1 MSQIT
6 ILKVEKET
14 SPKGYV
20 VTNVSY
26 KNAEGKVKGMKVFPF
41 KEQASVAAAFSDA
54 SPGDV
59 YEAAFRKNDKD
70 FWEFAPT
77 PTKTGAKESVATSGG
92 TTAAGATRSGNWE
105 TSEERAARQV
115 MIVRQSSLERALQ
128 YFELTGHKKADLS
141 EVIALASRFVD
152 FVMGREVVSSFGAQA
167 FKPEVKT
174 ATKAEKT
181 GEIE

>member
-6 ILKVEKET
+6 ILKVEKEV
-14 SPKGYV
+14 SPKGYT

-41 KEQASVAAAFSDA
+41 KEQASVAAAFADA

-77 PTKTGAKESVATSGG
+77 PTKTGATEKVTTGAASSAATP
-92 TTAAGATRSGNWE
+92 ARGNWE

-115 MIVRQSSLERALQ
+115 MIVRQSSISSAVNLVGAA
-128 YFELTGHKKADLS
+128 KAKIS
-141 EVIALASRFVD
+141 TTEVIEMAKD
-152 FVMGREVVSSFGAQA
+152 FEAYVLGKDQPQ
-167 FKPEVKT
+167 KPKV
-174 ATKAEKT
+174 T
-181 GEIE
+181 GDVE

>member
-6 ILKVEKET
+6 ILKVEKEV
-14 SPKGYV
+14 SPKGYT

-41 KEQASVAAAFSDA
+41 KEQASVAAAFADA
-54 SPGDV
+54 KPGDV

-77 PTKTGAKESVATSGG
+77 PTKTGATEKVSAAAGASGG
-92 TTAAGATRSGNWE
+92 TTRSNWE

-115 MIVRQSSLERALQ
+115 MIVRQSSLSTAVALKPKATVEEIIGVAKQ
-128 YFELTGHKKADLS
+128 FE
-141 EVIALASRFVD
+141 D
-152 FVMGREVVSSFGAQA
+152 FVMGREP
-167 FKPEVKT
+167 KPTV
-174 ATKAEKT
+174 T
-181 GEIE
+181 GDVQ

>member
-6 ILKVEKET
+6 ILKVEKEV
-14 SPKGYV
+14 SPKGYT

-41 KEQASVAAAFSDA
+41 KEQAAVAASFADA

-77 PTKTGAKESVATSGG
+77 PTKTGATEKTVSTQAAGASGG
-92 TTAAGATRSGNWE
+92 TTRSNWE

-141 EVIALASRFVD
+141 EVIALATRFVD
-152 FVMGREVVSSFGAQA
+152 FVMGREFASSLGAQA

-174 ATKAEKT
+174 ATKAVNT
-181 GEIE
+181 GDVE

>member
-41 KEQASVAAAFSDA
+41 KEQAAVAAAFADA
-54 SPGDV
+54 KPGDV
-59 YEAAFRKNDKD
+59 YDAAFRKNDKD

-77 PTKTGAKESVATSGG
+77 PTKTGAKESVATSAATASGG
-92 TTAAGATRSGNWE
+92 TTRSNWE

-115 MIVRQSSLERALQ
+115 MIVRQSSLSTAVALKPKATVAEIIEVATQ
-128 YFELTGHKKADLS
+128 FE
-141 EVIALASRFVD
+141 D
-152 FVMGREVVSSFGAQA
+152 FVMG
-167 FKPEVKT
+167 
-174 ATKAEKT
+174 
-181 GEIE
+181 

>member
-77 PTKTGAKESVATSGG
+77 PTKTGATEKVSTASAG
-92 TTAAGATRSGNWE
+92 AAGAQRSGNWE
-105 TSEERAARQV
+105 TTEERAARQV
-115 MIVRQSSLERALQ
+115 MIVRQNCVGNAVAL
-128 YFELTGHKKADLS
+128 LTLQGDKKATVATVTD
-141 EVIALASRFVD
+141 IASQLED
-152 FVMGREVVSSFGAQA
+152 FVMGRDRTQ
-167 FKPEVKT
+167 KT
-174 ATKAEKT
+174 QQT
-181 GEIE
+181 GEIQ